1 MIGLHDVTVA
11 YGDHTVLRGLTC
23 QVPDGG
29 VLRVSGPNGA
39 GKSTLLKVVLGL
51 VEPVSG
57 EVVGVTGRR
66 AAAVFQENR
75 LCPWLS
81 AIGNLRL
88 VAPELSRGDA
98 ETALRALGL
107 PPDSLTHPVRQ
118 LSGGQQRRVA
128 ITRAL
133 AVPADVI
140 CLDEPFTGIDAD
152 ALPGLVAQVARAVRG
167 RDVLLVTHDDT
178 QAAAFQP
185 RTLELRGTRRAR

>member
-11 YGDHTVLRGLTC
+11 YGDHTVLQGVSC

-29 VLRVSGPNGA
+29 VLRVSGPNGV

-51 VEPVSG
+51 VKPNSG
-57 EVVGVTGRR
+57 EVTGLTGRR

-81 AIGNLRL
+81 AIGNLR
-88 VAPELSRGDA
+88 VVVPGLSRDGA
-98 ETALRALGL
+98 QSALVSLGL
-107 PPDSLTHPVRQ
+107 ATNALTRPVRQ

-128 ITRAL
+128 IARAL
-133 AVPADVI
+133 VAQADII

-152 ALPGLVAQVARAVRG
+152 ALPGLIVQVAQAVSG
-167 RDVLLVTHDDT
+167 RDVLLVTHDDA
-178 QAAAFQP
+178 QAAVFRPQ
-185 RTLELRGTRRAR
+185 TLVLPLR